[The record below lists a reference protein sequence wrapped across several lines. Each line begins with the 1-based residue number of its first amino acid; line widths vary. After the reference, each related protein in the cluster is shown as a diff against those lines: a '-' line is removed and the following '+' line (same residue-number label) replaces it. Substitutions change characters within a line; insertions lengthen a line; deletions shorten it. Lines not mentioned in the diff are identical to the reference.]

1 MSATHAGH
9 WRILLVGIS
18 VLAAVT
24 IMVDLAQ
31 HAWVHALSSFCL
43 LIGAVAFERSLRY
56 HSVRWRTIA
65 WIAFVMAVVAQA
77 VRLAL
82 A

>member
-1 MSATHAGH
+1 M
-9 WRILLVGIS
+9 IGIS
-18 VLAAVT
+18 ALAAVT
-24 IMVDLAQ
+24 IAVDLALG
-31 HAWVHALSSFCL
+31 AWLQGLSSFCL
-43 LIGAVAFERSLRY
+43 LIGAVAFERSLRF